1 MDLTPLHLTPLGLL
15 HTILSVIAV
24 VAAIA
29 ALIRDKE
36 IFPQSGIGRIYIWT
50 LVLTCLT
57 GLPIFRHGGI
67 QPPHVLGVLI
77 LATLAVAAIA
87 GRTHLFGRF
96 AAYVRTVAYS
106 ATVFF
111 LSISTVTETL
121 TRLPPSDPV
130 VASPDAPIFKIL
142 YLALLSLF
150 LIGAALQIRK
160 LRAASIH
167 SLPVATRESASVA
180 HR

>member
-15 HTILSVIAV
+15 HTILSVVVV

-36 IFPQSGIGRIYIWT
+36 ISPQSGIGRIYIWT

-67 QPPHVLGVLI
+67 GPPHVLGVLI

-87 GRTHLFGRF
+87 DRTRLFGRF

-130 VASPDAPIFKIL
+130 IASPDATIFKIL
-142 YLALLSLF
+142 YLALLILF

-160 LRAASIH
+160 LRAVSNAVTAAAARS
-167 SLPVATRESASVA
+167 T
-180 HR
+180 

>member
-36 IFPQSGIGRIYIWT
+36 ISPQSGIGRIYIWT

-67 QPPHVLGVLI
+67 GPPHVLGVLI

-87 GRTHLFGRF
+87 GRTRLFGRF

-142 YLALLSLF
+142 YLALLILF
-150 LIGAALQIRK
+150 LIGAVLQIRT
-160 LRAASIH
+160 LRAVSNAVTAS
-167 SLPVATRESASVA
+167 SARST
-180 HR
+180 